1 LSARITV
8 AIPTFNR
15 ARLLARAVASVQA
28 QEYGPL
34 EILIGDNASSDGTR
48 ELCEE
53 LAGRDPRVRYL
64 RRPVNCGQ
72 LANFRLLLDEARGEL
87 FMWLAD
93 DDRLGPGFIRECAS
107 ALGRLPDHVGVTG
120 WTRYWLGD
128 EAREEGRHVSL
139 ESDDPRSRVLEYY
152 ESVLRNELFAS
163 LVRREAALG
172 CPLRDTVGADWH
184 FVAAL
189 AFTGKL
195 RTLESVHLE
204 RELGGTSDTFEGI
217 VTASRLPAWYARVP
231 YLVMA
236 ASAFSEILWRTRAYR
251 RLGTLDRLRLAAKA
265 AFIIAW
271 RGRSHDFQ
279 ALARIRARVA
289 ARLRGEARRGFS

>member
-1 LSARITV
+1 
-8 AIPTFNR
+8 
-15 ARLLARAVASVQA
+15 
-28 QEYGPL
+28 
-34 EILIGDNASSDGTR
+34 
-48 ELCEE
+48 
-53 LAGRDPRVRYL
+53 
-64 RRPVNCGQ
+64 VNCGQ
-72 LANFRLLLDEARGEL
+72 LANFRLLLEEARGEL

-93 DDRLGPGFIRECAS
+93 DDRLGPGFVGECAS

-184 FVAAL
+184 FMAAL